1 MAQLQ
6 LTNII
11 NISVSQAQAGIG
23 DYNTSNLAIFSR
35 EEFDED
41 SFGDLGYKI
50 YLSPKEVGDDFG
62 TDSVTYAMAN
72 AIFSQ
77 KPNVLAG
84 NGYVVVI
91 PFDDTDAVTA
101 VQNVGFSSVPAS
113 GSYELRYG
121 AFTTGAIAWDDDA
134 AAVQVAL
141 RTLTGLG
148 AVTVAGDTT
157 DGFDVTFTG
166 VSGPATLL
174 VAVADSL
181 QDSTPVN
188 VTVTAVTT
196 TAGTVLSTE
205 TLDEAIART
214 EDLVQYFGIIAAELT
229 NQTNMLASA
238 AVVQALNKIAF
249 FVGRAQADV
258 ETGGKLDLLRT
269 GSFTQSRGLYYGDG
283 ASDDALVMMASY
295 AGRALSVNFNGSNT
309 TDTMHLKDLIGVQP
323 DGTMTQTLLTLCQAA
338 GADVYAS
345 FQGVAKTFCSGENAF
360 FDQVYNLQWLVGA
373 LQVAGFNYLAQS
385 STKIPQTEQGMD
397 GLKGAYRKV
406 CEQASTNQ
414 YVAPGEWSS
423 STTFGNQGDFL
434 ANITQVGYYI
444 YSIPI
449 SRQSQTAREA
459 REAPLVQ
466 IALKEAG
473 AIHSSSVIVYVNA

>member
-11 NISVSQAQAGIG
+11 NISVSQSQAGVG

-41 SFGDLGYKI
+41 TFGDLGYKI
-50 YLSPKEVGDDFG
+50 YLSPKEVGEDFG
-62 TDSVTYAMAN
+62 TDSDTYAMAN

-84 NGYVVVI
+84 NGYLVVI
-91 PFDDTDAVTA
+91 PFEDTAAVTA
-101 VQNVGFSSVPAS
+101 VQHLAFSAVPAS

-121 AFTTGAIAWDDDA
+121 ANTTSAIQWDDNA
-134 AAVQVAL
+134 AAVQAAL
-141 RTLTGLG
+141 RALTGLSTI
-148 AVTVAGDTT
+148 TVAGDTT
-157 DGFDVTFTG
+157 AGFDVTFTG
-166 VSGPATLL
+166 VSGAATLL
-174 VAVADSL
+174 QVVADSL
-181 QDSTPVN
+181 QSSTPVN
-188 VTVTAVTT
+188 VTITPTTT
-196 TAGTVLSTE
+196 TAGTTLSTE
-205 TLDEAIART
+205 TLADAITRT
-214 EDLVQYFGIIAAELT
+214 EDLVQYFGIVAAEIT
-229 NQTNMLASA
+229 NQTNMLAAA

-249 FVGRAQADV
+249 FLGRSQADV
-258 ETGGKLDLLRT
+258 EVGGKLDLLRS
-269 GSFTQSRGLYYGDG
+269 GSFSQSRGLYYGDG
-283 ASDDALVMMASY
+283 ASSDALVMMASY
-295 AGRALSVNFNGSNT
+295 AGRALSVNFDGSNT

-345 FQGVAKTFCSGENAF
+345 FQGVAKTFCSGENSF
-360 FDQVYNLQWLVGA
+360 FDQVYNLQWFVGA

-385 STKIPQTEQGMD
+385 STKVPQTEQGMD

-406 CEQASTNQ
+406 CERASTNQ
-414 YVAPGEWSS
+414 YAAAGEWQS

-434 ANITQVGYYI
+434 ANIRQVGYYI
-444 YSIPI
+444 FSQPI
-449 SRQSQTAREA
+449 AKQSQTAREA
-459 REAPLVQ
+459 RQAPLVQ
-466 IALKEAG
+466 IAVKEAG